1 MSVLSELAS
10 FVSRTDYRDLSPA
23 IEETARRSMLNAL
36 GVAIGAGG
44 TQEISMAVSAMEGAG
59 SVPVW
64 GRRECFAGPT
74 AAFINGLSIHLWD
87 FDDTDPTT
95 IVHPSAP
102 VLPAVAAELARSG
115 PYSGE
120 QLLTAFAMGCEIAI
134 RVGLAISPS
143 EYERGWHST
152 AIFGPIGAAAGVAK
166 LLGLTE
172 EITAR
177 AMSLAATQSG
187 GFRASFGSMAKPV
200 HAGHA
205 ATVGLVS
212 ARLAHAGV
220 TASLQALDGPAGYG
234 RVFGENV
241 NWARA
246 TEALGRDWTFNAN
259 TFKAYACGVVTHPAI
274 AGAAELRKHIP
285 DVRHI
290 KRIDVRVHPLVLLL
304 TPNPYPTTGLEG
316 KFSVHHCVAM
326 GLLDGGA
333 SVSQFTDDRVTAADA
348 TELRGRVYPVA
359 DDTIS
364 EHTAIFRCE
373 LEDGQVIDVEMLA
386 PPGSPENPLTEEQLL
401 DKFRT
406 LVAPVLGADRANA
419 LAASL
424 LSVNDKRDAAGLF
437 ATLQP

>member
-10 FVSRTDYRDLSPA
+10 FVSRTEYQDLSPA
-23 IEETARRSMLNAL
+23 VEETARRSMLNAI
-36 GVAIGAGG
+36 GVAVGAGG
-44 TQEISMAVSAMEGAG
+44 THEITMAVSAMEGVG
-59 SVPVW
+59 SVPLW
-64 GRRECFAGPT
+64 GRGECLAGPT
-74 AAFINGLSIHLWD
+74 AAFINGVSIHLWD

-95 IVHPSAP
+95 IIHPSAP
-102 VLPAVAAELARSG
+102 VLPAVAAEVVRGG

-120 QLLTAFAMGCEIAI
+120 QLVTAFAVGCETAI

-172 EITAR
+172 EMTAR
-177 AMSLAATQSG
+177 ALSLAATQSG
-187 GFRASFGSMAKPV
+187 GFRASFGSMGKPV

-205 ATVGLVS
+205 ASVGLVS
-212 ARLAHAGV
+212 ARLARAGV
-220 TASLQALDGPAGYG
+220 TASLHALDGPAGYG
-234 RVFGENV
+234 RVFGENAD
-241 NWARA
+241 WTRA
-246 TEALGRDWTFNAN
+246 TEALGRDWSFNAN

-274 AGAAELRKHIP
+274 AGAAELRTRIP
-285 DVRHI
+285 DVRNI
-290 KRIDVRVHPLVLLL
+290 KRVDVRVHPLVLLL

-316 KFSVHHCVAM
+316 KFSVYHCVAM

-333 SVSQFTDDRVTAADA
+333 SVSQFTDERVTAPDA
-348 TELRGRVYPVA
+348 SELRGRIHPMA
-359 DDTIS
+359 DDTLS
-364 EHTAIFRCE
+364 EHAAIFRCE
-373 LEDGQVIDVEMLA
+373 LDDGRMIDVEMLA

-406 LVAPVLGADRANA
+406 LVAPVLGPDRTDA

-424 LSVNDKRDAAGLF
+424 LSVHTERDAAALF